1 MMSKTFKIGHWYL
14 LCCFSASLA
23 NAQESASTSDPSLS
37 LVFVGDIMGHID
49 QIRSAEMIPDS
60 VYDYQDCFEYVAP
73 ILKEADLAIGNLE
86 LTLPGKP
93 PYTGYPNFK
102 SPDALAEALAD
113 SGFDLLLT
121 ANNHSADAGSN
132 GIVHTIEVLEEQQL
146 FQTGTFRDTQERA
159 LLYPLIVYRKGFKL
173 AFLNYTYG
181 TNGVRVKAPHFVNMI
196 DEQLIARDIAEA
208 KALKPDF
215 IIAVMHWG
223 EEYQTNFN
231 RRQEKLAKSMIEQ
244 GVDLIVGGHPHVVQP
259 IRWYSRKGE
268 GEKKSAMVAYSLG
281 NFISGQTY
289 PFTDGGIIL
298 KVVLEKNTDTY
309 IRESDYF
316 PVWRQKIWIAGKEKP
331 LFRVLP
337 IPKTGETTSSP
348 ADQFGQV
355 AWKAMQDYRIHV
367 VGVMEGRVADNSN
380 KAGEKSSAGQTSN

>member
-132 GIVHTIEVLEEQQL
+132 GMVHTIEVLEEQQL

-196 DEQLIARDIAEA
+196 DEQLIARDITEA
-208 KALKPDF
+208 KP
-215 IIAVMHWG
+215 
-223 EEYQTNFN
+223 
-231 RRQEKLAKSMIEQ
+231 
-244 GVDLIVGGHPHVVQP
+244 
-259 IRWYSRKGE
+259 
-268 GEKKSAMVAYSLG
+268 
-281 NFISGQTY
+281 
-289 PFTDGGIIL
+289 
-298 KVVLEKNTDTY
+298 
-309 IRESDYF
+309 
-316 PVWRQKIWIAGKEKP
+316 
-331 LFRVLP
+331 
-337 IPKTGETTSSP
+337 
-348 ADQFGQV
+348 
-355 AWKAMQDYRIHV
+355 
-367 VGVMEGRVADNSN
+367 
-380 KAGEKSSAGQTSN
+380 